1 MSDDNERSVASAGS
15 QPVAWAVTSGPPGDL
30 SVYEAFADHQKDEAM
45 SLARECLFG
54 ETNRP
59 LPLAPLYFAPTL
71 TEAEREAVEKM
82 RVHLYEISRDNAFID
97 DVCDDAK
104 ASYLA
109 ISEFL
114 ERHG

>member
-71 TEAEREAVEKM
+71 TEAEREAMEAAASW
-82 RVHLYEISRDNAFID
+82 LDASD
-97 DVCDDAK
+97 DPEANRRADAI
-104 ASYLA
+104 YG
-109 ISEFL
+109 FL
-114 ERHG
+114 NRAK

>member
-1 MSDDNERSVASAGS
+1 MSDTNERSVASAGS
-15 QPVAWAVTSGPPGDL
+15 QPAAWAVTDGPPGDL

-71 TEAEREAVEKM
+71 TDEEREALRHAEEATAGMLHVYTDE
-82 RVHLYEISRDNAFID
+82 RPGFD
-97 DVCDDAK
+97 
-104 ASYLA
+104 
-109 ISEFL
+109 ISEKL
-114 ERHG
+114 RGLRERLG

>member
-1 MSDDNERSVASAGS
+1 MNTDNTQDGNEPSGASAGS
-15 QPVAWAVTSGPPGDL
+15 RAVAWAVTSGPPGDL

-71 TEAEREAVEKM
+71 TDEEREAL
-82 RVHLYEISRDNAFID
+82 RWFSDYGDLQ
-97 DVCDDAK
+97 
-104 ASYLA
+104 
-109 ISEFL
+109 SEARRAEVLRRLL
-114 ERHG
+114 ERAQ

>member
-1 MSDDNERSVASAGS
+1 MSDENERSVASAGS
-15 QPVAWAVTSGPPGDL
+15 QPVAWAVTDGPPGDL

-71 TEAEREAVEKM
+71 TEAEQLAIAWAAREADEWDEEDTPEVAAHAEAL
-82 RVHLYEISRDNAFID
+82 RGL
-97 DVCDDAK
+97 AK
-104 ASYLA
+104 RLS
-109 ISEFL
+109 
-114 ERHG
+114 

>member
-1 MSDDNERSVASAGS
+1 
-15 QPVAWAVTSGPPGDL
+15 
-30 SVYEAFADHQKDEAM
+30 
-45 SLARECLFG
+45 
-54 ETNRP
+54 
-59 LPLAPLYFAPTL
+59 
-71 TEAEREAVEKM
+71 M

>member
-1 MSDDNERSVASAGS
+1 MNDENERSVASSGS
-15 QPVAWAVTSGPPGDL
+15 QPVAWAVTDGPPGDL

-71 TEAEREAVEKM
+71 TDEEREAMDAGADALES
-82 RVHLYEISRDNAFID
+82 LASNDNDGRIRAALMI
-97 DVCDDAK
+97 A
-104 ASYLA
+104 ANTLRG
-109 ISEFL
+109 FL
-114 ERHG
+114 RRTK